1 MTCMPLYSM
10 TLDTGLNDLAAD
22 LQSAVCKFEDM
33 QLDAKKGLACTR
45 GDIQQ
50 VEHVLDKN

>member
-1 MTCMPLYSM
+1 M

-50 VEHVLDKN
+50 VEHVLQR